1 MSAEQIGLAYFVYS
15 VLCAG
20 AGGFVASLKGRN
32 VAQWVLLSFLL
43 GVIGIL
49 IVASLAEKDSSGN
62 VSDSTGHGS
71 KVKCKE
77 CGKYW
82 HAQALKDGICTVCH
96 RRRLNLKLKRPS
108 HPA

>member
-1 MSAEQIGLAYFVYS
+1 MSLEQIGIAYLVFS

-32 VAQWVLLSFLL
+32 VGQWILISFFLNL
-43 GVIGIL
+43 IGIV
-49 IVASLAEKDSSGN
+49 IVAALPEREAGSESSA
-62 VSDSTGHGS
+62 VERGS
-71 KVKCKE
+71 KVMCKE

-82 HAQALKDGICTVCH
+82 DARALKDGICTVCH